1 MYSDTGNMPATLA
14 VLAGAGW
21 VPQAQGS
28 YEGDY
33 VLNMDVV
40 NGDVVCNL
48 KVTTLL
54 GTASGGHVTFN
65 SDVDGIIINWT
76 VESSNVEDKH
86 LPALN

>member
-1 MYSDTGNMPATLA
+1 
-14 VLAGAGW
+14 
-21 VPQAQGS
+21 
-28 YEGDY
+28 
-33 VLNMDVV
+33 MDVV

-48 KVTTLL
+48 KLTNLL
-54 GTASGGHVTFN
+54 GTASGGHVSFN